1 MSQYLVDRM
10 SSFSLYIIEHVDLEN
25 EVLDQNLK
33 KYYSHDINSLFTVVG
48 ELLFVLLV
56 LISFLSRS
64 LPDCKPMLCTSG
76 YIFPLYT
83 NVTYHYR

>member
-56 LISFLSRS
+56 LISFLSR
-64 LPDCKPMLCTSG
+64 
-76 YIFPLYT
+76 
-83 NVTYHYR
+83 

>member
-1 MSQYLVDRM
+1 MSQYLVDKM
-10 SSFSLYIIEHVDLEN
+10 SSFSLYITEHVDLEN

-56 LISFLSRS
+56 LISFLSR
-64 LPDCKPMLCTSG
+64 
-76 YIFPLYT
+76 
-83 NVTYHYR
+83 